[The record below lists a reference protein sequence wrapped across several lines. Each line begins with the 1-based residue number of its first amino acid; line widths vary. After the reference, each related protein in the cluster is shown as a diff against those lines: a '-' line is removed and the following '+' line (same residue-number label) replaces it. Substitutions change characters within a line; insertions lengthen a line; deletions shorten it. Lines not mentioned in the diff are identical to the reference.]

1 MIVKA
6 LKCPRIHVFLIICLI
21 FTSFQFSTFAVTS
34 AKIDLTKAAGDHK
47 LFVELTAPV
56 INSETVELHF
66 PKIVPGTYFINNF
79 GRFISDVKAYDESG
93 NLLGVDKLDTN
104 RWRIMNA
111 GMLRKV
117 TYWAEDTYH
126 SEKSPAVFEPVGL
139 CIDSG
144 KVFVLNNYCYVGYFE
159 GYKDEPFELS
169 VTKPPGFYG
178 ATSLNLVSTNGRNDT
193 YKAENYFELHD
204 NPILYCIPDTA
215 TVMVNNTL
223 VLLSVY
229 SKKNNDLS
237 EYLISHTQK
246 LFEAQGKY
254 LGGRLPADKY
264 SILLYMFEGSS
275 KSGSAGALE
284 HFQSTTMSYP
294 DIPKENMIE
303 PFIDVI
309 SHEFFHIITPLGI
322 HSKEV
327 HNFDFINPQMS
338 KHLWLYEGST
348 EYYAHHCQVKYG
360 LVTPEKFFEK
370 MSQKILISTL
380 YFNDTLQFTVMSKN
394 ALDEKKH
401 EYVNVYQKGALISM
415 CLDLELLKLSGGKYG
430 IQNLKENLLKKYG
443 KDKPFEDE
451 ELFDVISEMTYPE
464 IRNFFRDYVEGP
476 NRLPYGK
483 FLAYAGYDYFESM
496 DKEVPAMVGATLS
509 STGGRFEVTE
519 VREFGKEL
527 KLKKGDVIESIN
539 GMDITASSF
548 NEAAAKFEKSVK
560 PGDEVTVVVQRKNDK
575 GEVKKKVLKAK
586 TYLVKM
592 KRQYVIMPSK
602 QPTAEQLMI
611 RKAWINQ

>member
-1 MIVKA
+1 
-6 LKCPRIHVFLIICLI
+6 
-21 FTSFQFSTFAVTS
+21 
-34 AKIDLTKAAGDHK
+34 
-47 LFVELTAPV
+47 
-56 INSETVELHF
+56 
-66 PKIVPGTYFINNF
+66 
-79 GRFISDVKAYDESG
+79 
-93 NLLGVDKLDTN
+93 
-104 RWRIMNA
+104 
-111 GMLRKV
+111 
-117 TYWAEDTYH
+117 
-126 SEKSPAVFEPVGL
+126 
-139 CIDSG
+139 
-144 KVFVLNNYCYVGYFE
+144 
-159 GYKDEPFELS
+159 
-169 VTKPPGFYG
+169 
-178 ATSLNLVSTNGRNDT
+178 
-193 YKAENYFELHD
+193 
-204 NPILYCIPDTA
+204 
-215 TVMVNNTL
+215 
-223 VLLSVY
+223 
-229 SKKNNDLS
+229 
-237 EYLISHTQK
+237 
-246 LFEAQGKY
+246 
-254 LGGRLPADKY
+254 
-264 SILLYMFEGSS
+264 
-275 KSGSAGALE
+275 
-284 HFQSTTMSYP
+284 
-294 DIPKENMIE
+294 
-303 PFIDVI
+303 
-309 SHEFFHIITPLGI
+309 
-322 HSKEV
+322 
-327 HNFDFINPQMS
+327 MS